1 MPRWMR
7 GSLICI
13 DLVPLFL
20 SSVSLSFW
28 FWLYDLPVQIM
39 MPANNVMPFEGF
51 CFSIP
56 CMGNKN
62 TVSNRPAV
70 LSIYIYTSTI
80 INLRQWIRKFEGYSY
95 SCVSFTKWIL
105 FFIWVYLVRM
115 EGSIQHI
122 RTMLINQDDV
132 LRIPL
137 HGDMYSVY
145 NLELF
150 HVLVKQCYEMPSTW
164 K

>member
-1 MPRWMR
+1 MNEGKLNLYWFGPPFSKFRLLVLLVLAIWLASSDHDASKQCDAIW
-7 GSLICI
+7 GVLFQHSLHGQQEHG
-13 DLVPLFL
+13 FKQAR
-20 SSVSLSFW
+20 SS
-28 FWLYDLPVQIM
+28 
-39 MPANNVMPFEGF
+39 
-51 CFSIP
+51 
-56 CMGNKN
+56 KH
-62 TVSNRPAV
+62 
-70 LSIYIYTSTI
+70 IYIYTSTI

-150 HVLVKQCYEMPSTW
+150 HVLVKKCYEMPSTW

>member
-1 MPRWMR
+1 MR

-70 LSIYIYTSTI
+70 LSIYIYIYIHQPSSI
-80 INLRQWIRKFEGYSY
+80 YGSGFVNLKGI
-95 SCVSFTKWIL
+95 
-105 FFIWVYLVRM
+105 
-115 EGSIQHI
+115 HI
-122 RTMLINQDDV
+122 RVFHSLNDFV
-132 LRIPL
+132 LHLGIFGPNGGI
-137 HGDMYSVY
+137 HSTHTY
-145 NLELF
+145 NAD
-150 HVLVKQCYEMPSTW
+150 KPR
-164 K
+164 